1 LKQGDYQRARSLFEE
16 GIRGMK
22 EANLVI
28 GLVFAIEGL
37 ASLYVK
43 EGINQRAVLL
53 FAWAE
58 TTRGKMGDTRP
69 PVEQTSVDRDLA
81 VLRSQMDASSFE
93 TLWREARDL
102 TQEGAIV
109 LALSNTP

>member
-1 LKQGDYQRARSLFEE
+1 
-16 GIRGMK
+16 MK

-43 EGINQRAVLL
+43 EEIFQRAVLL

-58 TTRGKMGDTRP
+58 TTRDRIGDTRP
-69 PVEQTSVDRDLA
+69 PVEQTNVNRDLA
-81 VLRSQMDASSFE
+81 ILWSQVDDSSFE
-93 TLWREARDL
+93 TLWEEGRGL
-102 TQEGAIV
+102 TQERALVI
-109 LALSNTP
+109 ALSSEE